1 MSRRFLVR
9 LLIAHGVA
17 SYAGMLTLVLL
28 SWELD
33 HRIYPTLPFYTL
45 IAPVGAPILVVR
57 IVAGMA
63 HLKLLAAFVVAV
75 PYIITL
81 FFLMRL
87 KRRRQVEGFP
97 VLPSAVDNQTNEVM
111 KAFSAKGD

>member
-9 LLIAHGVA
+9 LLIAHVIA
-17 SYAGMLTLVLL
+17 SYAGMLTLLLL

-57 IVAGMA
+57 IVAGVA
-63 HLKLLAAFVVAV
+63 HLKLLAAFVVVV
-75 PYIITL
+75 PYIVTL
-81 FFLMRL
+81 VFLMRL
-87 KRRRQVEGFP
+87 KRRREGDGFP
-97 VLPSAVDNQTNEVM
+97 VLPSSMDREKVWKE
-111 KAFSAKGD
+111 